1 MNWNGGERK
10 DDFSIVGVVGS
21 LPAPVKPGVTSAPG
35 RLERGRQR
43 DSGLIDNGLIDNGL
57 SDSGLSDS
65 GLTRW
70 GIDKARPAPHLPPH
84 R

>member
-1 MNWNGGERK
+1 M
-10 DDFSIVGVVGS
+10 GVVGS

-57 SDSGLSDS
+57 IDNGLSDSGLSDSGLSDS